1 MDKMSRSGQDVTIAI
16 ILTVIVFLGTI
27 AAFYQYV
34 FTAKLNEIDSLKQQ
48 RSAKEQTFNNYAK
61 VVEEKLNYEDQ
72 LVALNKTWDENKHYF
87 VNGLVDWNNKEEVR
101 ETQFT
106 IFQLYEKIFEAA
118 TFAGIEILNPADQ
131 EFKVILSETLE
142 FHPDDEPFDF
152 PEHFLFMADN
162 WSFIPSER
170 FPEGGQEQPQGAADT
185 GKGTAGA
192 AGGGLGTG
200 TGGAGSAGASTAGGA
215 AKNLFNAHDF
225 TVQFEA
231 SYEQLKKFVEILQ
244 DLEGEE
250 AWVVSI
256 HCFETS
262 GDPLMFGFP
271 ASIRGDVVL
280 TNVKIPMEMFCTAY
294 ELYEPGGVNTPPN
307 LPGATGC
314 SPSGGGGGGRRG
326 GRSGR
331 GGGGGGGAAGFGT

>member
-34 FTAKLNEIDSLKQQ
+34 FTAKLSEIESLKQQ
-48 RSAKEQTFNNYAK
+48 RSSKEQTFNNYAK

-72 LVALNKTWDENKHYF
+72 LVALHKTWDENKHYF
-87 VNGLVDWNNKEEVR
+87 VNGLVDWNDKEAVR
-101 ETQFT
+101 QTQFT

-118 TFAGIEILNPADQ
+118 TFAGIEIQNPVDQ

-152 PEHFLFMADN
+152 PEQFLFMADN
-162 WSFIPSER
+162 WTFIPSER
-170 FPEGGQEQPQGAADT
+170 FPEEGKEEQGAADT
-185 GKGTAGA
+185 GKGTGGA
-192 AGGGLGTG
+192 VGGGLGTG
-200 TGGAGSAGASTAGGA
+200 SGGKGAAGTTQQAGGA
-215 AKNLFNAHDF
+215 KSLFNAHDF

-231 SYEQLKKFVEILQ
+231 SYEQMKKFVEILQ

-250 AWVVSI
+250 SWVVSI

-271 ASIRGDVVL
+271 SSLQGDIVL

-294 ELYEPGGVNTPPN
+294 ELYEPGAVNAPPN
-307 LPGATGC
+307 LPGATSC
-314 SPSGGGGGGRRG
+314 SPQGGGGGHRGGGGGGRRG
-326 GRSGR
+326 G
-331 GGGGGGGAAGFGT
+331 GGGGAGLGT